1 LYTVFFCSIAF
12 CQGHLFD
19 FTCQIPGTSIPS
31 FIIQKFP
38 FAYVIIQTSLKTI
51 QRAFIFIYYTDIISW
66 NQDIIE
72 KTNKM
77 IFLCLSILYLIF
89 YDVND
94 CLINYKSLKM
104 SYGNVPP
111 PESISKF
118 GRRWGDE
125 QARLANSEKEK
136 QVLSHWMEENNYLF
150 LIILQ
155 YNELVKGGKSAK
167 GGEDV
172 DDE

>member
-1 LYTVFFCSIAF
+1 
-12 CQGHLFD
+12 
-19 FTCQIPGTSIPS
+19 
-31 FIIQKFP
+31 
-38 FAYVIIQTSLKTI
+38 
-51 QRAFIFIYYTDIISW
+51 
-66 NQDIIE
+66 
-72 KTNKM
+72 
-77 IFLCLSILYLIF
+77 
-89 YDVND
+89 
-94 CLINYKSLKM
+94 M

-155 YNELVKGGKSAK
+155 YSELVKGGKSAK